1 MGFQWLLCSYIFL
14 LYHSYGW
21 IVCPLYIVAFQVLVI
36 TIRRTYVIINLFRDL
51 LAPEIGN
58 ESGIDINCQIMG
70 GEKAIESLLNIFTVA
85 IAQVRYLL
93 FTIDVSIN
101 SFRVSIYMLWVRPL
115 CKTGWKTLHV
125 LCFHY
130 GSSLKKPDRNYH
142 CDCVEYEEKT
152 QRHDYTN
159 DGNEG
164 HYIACAHSLW
174 QINHVHAPSEN
185 S

>member
-1 MGFQWLLCSYIFL
+1 M
-14 LYHSYGW
+14 
-21 IVCPLYIVAFQVLVI
+21 VI

-101 SFRVSIYMLWVRPL
+101 SFRVSVYLP
-115 CKTGWKTLHV
+115 
-125 LCFHY
+125 
-130 GSSLKKPDRNYH
+130 
-142 CDCVEYEEKT
+142 
-152 QRHDYTN
+152 
-159 DGNEG
+159 
-164 HYIACAHSLW
+164 
-174 QINHVHAPSEN
+174 
-185 S
+185 